1 MLKTISWQCQ
11 LVKLVKLER
20 PFVSSAW
27 SLRKHGTRSLLL
39 LGLTDRHNILHICG
53 QLPTAKNGQVAMSTG
68 QTGIKLERLERPS
81 VSSAWS
87 LRKHGTRS
95 LLRCHLRGHDA
106 LSRRSKLAASQC
118 IRFLSQGFRW
128 RSRMLPSVTSAVWL
142 RPKSCQADP
151 PD

>member
-53 QLPTAKNGQVAMSTG
+53 QLPTAKNDQLAMSTG
-68 QTGIKLERLERPS
+68 QTGQTGQTGAAFRFFGME
-81 VSSAWS
+81 SAKA
-87 LRKHGTRS
+87 RN
-95 LLRCHLRGHDA
+95 A
-106 LSRRSKLAASQC
+106 LATT
-118 IRFLSQGFRW
+118 
-128 RSRMLPSVTSAVWL
+128 LPFTWA
-142 RPKSCQADP
+142 
-151 PD
+151 

>member
-11 LVKLVKLER
+11 LVKLVKLVKLER

-68 QTGIKLERLERPS
+68 QTGAAGAAFRFFGME
-81 VSSAWS
+81 SAKA
-87 LRKHGTRS
+87 RN
-95 LLRCHLRGHDA
+95 A
-106 LSRRSKLAASQC
+106 LATT
-118 IRFLSQGFRW
+118 
-128 RSRMLPSVTSAVWL
+128 LPFTWA
-142 RPKSCQADP
+142 
-151 PD
+151 